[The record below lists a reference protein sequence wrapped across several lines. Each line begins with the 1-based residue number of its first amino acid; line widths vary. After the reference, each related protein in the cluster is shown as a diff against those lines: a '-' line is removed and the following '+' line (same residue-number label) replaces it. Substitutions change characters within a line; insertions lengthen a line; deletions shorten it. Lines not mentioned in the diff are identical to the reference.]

1 MSVDTSQPERSATAE
16 VGPVVRAWRSSR
28 DLVRRVSRS
37 GAGTFGIVVVI
48 AVVAVAMLS
57 PWITPHDPTAIDVPR
72 RLEGPSS
79 DYWLG
84 TDHLG
89 RDLLSRIIAG
99 TRIALKISMLAV
111 LIGLGVGVVLGL
123 LAGYLGGVVDTV
135 VVIVVDAIQ
144 SVPAVILALTVLAL
158 LGSSTPGMIA
168 IIGAAMV
175 PGFARVTRSSV
186 LTARQ
191 NPYIDAE
198 RGLGAGRLR
207 ILLVHVLPN
216 VVAPLLVLTA
226 MSLPSA
232 IATES
237 GLAFL
242 GLGVQPPTPDWG
254 VILKEGFDRV
264 FLSAWPVVWTCLM
277 LAVVTLGFTFLG
289 ERIRDVLDVRTDSDG
304 EGRR

>member
-1 MSVDTSQPERSATAE
+1 MSALGTRTP
-16 VGPVVRAWRSSR
+16 PKIWRSSR
-28 DLVRRVSRS
+28 GFVARVARS
-37 GAGTFGIVVVI
+37 GAGTFGIIVVLVVV
-48 AVVAVAMLS
+48 ALALLA

-72 RLEGPSS
+72 RLEGPSA

-89 RDLLSRIIAG
+89 RDLLSRIIGG
-99 TRIALKISMLAV
+99 TRIALKISILSV
-111 LIGLGVGVVLGL
+111 LIGLVVGTVLGL
-123 LAGYLGGVVDTV
+123 LAGYLGGLVDGVVV
-135 VVIVVDAIQ
+135 VVIDAVQ
-144 SVPAVILALTVLAL
+144 SLPAVILALTVLAL
-158 LGSSTPGMIA
+158 LGSSTPGMIG

-175 PGFARVTRSSV
+175 PAFARVTRASV
-186 LTARQ
+186 LTVKQ

-207 ILLVHVLPN
+207 ILFVHLLPN

-264 FLSAWPVVWTCLM
+264 FLSPWPVIWTCVM
-277 LAVVTLGFTFLG
+277 LAIVTLGFTFLG
-289 ERIRDVLDVRTDSDG
+289 ERLRDVLDVRTDSDG
-304 EGRR
+304 EAHR

>member
-1 MSVDTSQPERSATAE
+1 MSALATKS
-16 VGPVVRAWRSSR
+16 PPQIWRSSR
-28 DLVRRVSRS
+28 GFIARVARS
-37 GAGTFGIVVVI
+37 GAGTFGIIVVLVVV
-48 AVVAVAMLS
+48 ALALLA
-57 PWITPHDPTAIDVPR
+57 PWITPYDPTAIDVPR

-89 RDLLSRIIAG
+89 RDLLSRIIGG
-99 TRIALKISMLAV
+99 TRIALKISVLSV
-111 LIGLGVGVVLGL
+111 LIGLVVGTVLGL
-123 LAGYLGGVVDTV
+123 LAGYLGGFVDGVVV
-135 VVIVVDAIQ
+135 VVIDAVQ
-144 SVPAVILALTVLAL
+144 SLPAVILALTVLAL

-175 PGFARVTRSSV
+175 PAFARVTRASV
-186 LTARQ
+186 LTVKQ

-207 ILLVHVLPN
+207 ILFVHLLPN

-264 FLSAWPVVWTCLM
+264 FLSPWPVIWTCVV
-277 LAVVTLGFTFLG
+277 LAIVTLGFTFLG
-289 ERIRDVLDVRTDSDG
+289 ERLRDVLDVRTDSDG